1 MADAFTIKLKDLVRV
16 TKKLSSVEDIAT
28 TRALNAVAGRG
39 KRHMVD
45 KISLFYKGIPKG
57 SISKRITLTKA
68 TRLNK
73 VLRYV
78 GKSTRTNLIQPK
90 KLKGGGISHKSI
102 GRGGRR
108 AKITGQVERGSTSAF
123 LIRAKKGRSNDDIQ
137 LRGGTAKM
145 VPVFVS
151 SPFRKFKKMKARKVT
166 TMKGSSV
173 RQMMLK
179 VGIQQKEMERFIL
192 NNFRDEYK
200 KQIKRAAFTGSR

>member
-1 MADAFTIKLKDLVRV
+1 
-16 TKKLSSVEDIAT
+16 
-28 TRALNAVAGRG
+28 
-39 KRHMVD
+39 MVD

-151 SPFRKFKKMKARKVT
+151 SPFRKFKKLKARKVT